1 MLSLTR
7 LSALHRCHLA
17 AGDDPNSWI
26 LSMDVPLGFTV
37 YHQTPTI
44 YLVDNVLAFFFFE
57 TISVIKSTKI
67 RVCSH
72 DYHLVLKFSS
82 CFRSTHTWRFNLLR
96 LFVIETLFMII
107 IDDLQCIRKDLL
119 ALLFLNLIQF
129 REFFFYDQ
137 RILQN
142 FYADYLFKV
151 NKPVIAI
158 ELSYQLILADTS
170 IELCI

>member
-1 MLSLTR
+1 MLSLAR

-26 LSMDVPLGFTV
+26 LSMDVSLGFTV

-44 YLVDNVLAFFFFE
+44 YLVDNVLAFLFYE
-57 TISVIKSTKI
+57 TISVIRFTKI

-96 LFVIETLFMII
+96 LFVIETLFMIS
-107 IDDLQCIRKDLL
+107 IDDLRCIRKDLL
-119 ALLFLNLIQF
+119 TLLFSNLIQCLENF
-129 REFFFYDQ
+129 SFMIKEFFKIFMH
-137 RILQN
+137 ITCP
-142 FYADYLFKV
+142 K
-151 NKPVIAI
+151 
-158 ELSYQLILADTS
+158 LINL
-170 IELCI
+170 

>member
-1 MLSLTR
+1 
-7 LSALHRCHLA
+7 
-17 AGDDPNSWI
+17 
-26 LSMDVPLGFTV
+26 
-37 YHQTPTI
+37 
-44 YLVDNVLAFFFFE
+44 
-57 TISVIKSTKI
+57 
-67 RVCSH
+67 
-72 DYHLVLKFSS
+72 
-82 CFRSTHTWRFNLLR
+82 
-96 LFVIETLFMII
+96 VIETLFMII